1 VEGEIGEK
9 CPATILR
16 QTENAVL
23 YCDADSGALLSAPFE
38 VGFITDEVSQ
48 NLDEAIDFARAF
60 GIRNIELRSVEGLS
74 PYEYTD
80 DLVHKIKQQCDAA
93 GIKICAISAPLF
105 KCDYADRE
113 EREAQIRSFEQLVK
127 RAKILGADLL
137 RGFGF
142 WASGVPVDK
151 RAEAYK
157 PILEICKKYSVRL
170 ALEYDPS
177 VHASTPEKLEEL
189 LSKGELFDEDN
200 KADSGMMQLLVEAY
214 LKSRTR
220 LVVMLHKE
228 DRIVKRGYYL
238 EDDVIVMLDAYRDGG
253 ELMWLPSVKY
263 LVGSIADMLST
274 LTIECE
280 REEFAGEFAVYCN
293 EEDYMDV
300 LAYSVPE
307 GKYRQLLQEEDS
319 QAPYLWMHGKST
331 VNESES
337 FIYVTFKDSVAYY
350 FRQEEERFTYGTVD
364 YPALVNILGHW
375 MLTQHREL
383 IMKMESEGEEDVL

>member
-1 VEGEIGEK
+1 MEILASIYAGEQID
-9 CPATILR
+9 
-16 QTENAVL
+16 
-23 YCDADSGALLSAPFE
+23 DAE
-38 VGFITDEVSQ
+38 
-48 NLDEAIDFARAF
+48 
-60 GIRNIELRSVEGLS
+60 RS
-74 PYEYTD
+74 
-80 DLVHKIKQQCDAA
+80 
-93 GIKICAISAPLF
+93 
-105 KCDYADRE
+105 R
-113 EREAQIRSFEQLVK
+113 
-127 RAKILGADLL
+127 
-137 RGFGF
+137 
-142 WASGVPVDK
+142 
-151 RAEAYK
+151 
-157 PILEICKKYSVRL
+157 KK
-170 ALEYDPS
+170 
-177 VHASTPEKLEEL
+177 EKLEEL